1 LQTNAEQPDPNVLQ
15 KNQRRAARSKCAT
28 EEDRN
33 RVRQLNA
40 DFQRKAIQDKRKY
53 LDQICKEM
61 EEDNHRGRSRQ
72 CFEKVKQITRGFST
86 RFNTLRSNN
95 GKTLTEDKRF
105 LNNGKSIIVIT
116 LSERES
122 ITDLSERESITDS
135 YEPMEY
141 EDERAIKKEKVEA
154 ALKSFKKNK
163 SPGFDDTIAV
173 NLSKPQVKQALNL

>member
-1 LQTNAEQPDPNVLQ
+1 
-15 KNQRRAARSKCAT
+15 
-28 EEDRN
+28 
-33 RVRQLNA
+33 
-40 DFQRKAIQDKRKY
+40 
-53 LDQICKEM
+53 M
-61 EEDNHRGRSRQ
+61 EEDNRQ

-122 ITDLSERESITDS
+122 ITDS

-141 EDERAIKKEKVEA
+141 EDERAIKKKKVEA